1 MNEEFSM
8 NVFEDRTICLKNFQI
23 WNLFPIFFCLNG
35 KLIGLP
41 TVQMEIMLKSFS
53 CVALLSAENST

>member
-23 WNLFPIFFCLNG
+23 WNLFPIFFLLERQIDRTSYSSNG
-35 KLIGLP
+35 NH
-41 TVQMEIMLKSFS
+41 
-53 CVALLSAENST
+53 A